1 MTDAGAAKIPSPPP
15 RHLTAPMPSLR
26 DEPEVPMVNPYSDEE
41 RLQAMV
47 AASYRASRSHFN
59 HLPLRHI
66 INPPAEM
73 FDAKLARQMAIYVL
87 HIDFNVPRRR
97 LVVLLGVARWTVMQ
111 AVRVVEARRYEPLF
125 DKAYER
131 IAARTKDTFM
141 EMLYEASAG
150 QEASYG

>member
-1 MTDAGAAKIPSPPP
+1 MPGRPKSRPHRPGIELPA
-15 RHLTAPMPSLR
+15 MPSLR

-47 AASYRASRSHFN
+47 AASYRATRSHFN

-87 HIDFNVPRRR
+87 HIDFNIPRRR

-111 AVRVVEARRYEPLF
+111 AVRVVEARRFEPLF

-131 IAARTKDTFM
+131 VAARAKDTFM
-141 EMLYEASAG
+141 GMLYEASAG
-150 QEASYG
+150 QEASHG

>member
-1 MTDAGAAKIPSPPP
+1 
-15 RHLTAPMPSLR
+15 
-26 DEPEVPMVNPYSDEE
+26 MVNPYSDEE

-87 HIDFNVPRRR
+87 HIDFDVPRRR

-111 AVRVVEARRYEPLF
+111 AVRVVEARRFEPLF

-131 IAARTKDTFM
+131 IAARAKDTFM

-150 QEASYG
+150 REASYG

>member
-1 MTDAGAAKIPSPPP
+1 
-15 RHLTAPMPSLR
+15 
-26 DEPEVPMVNPYSDEE
+26 MVNPYSDEE

-47 AASYRASRSHFN
+47 ASSYRATRSHFN

-73 FDAKLARQMAIYVL
+73 FDAKLARQLAIYVL
-87 HIDFNVPRRR
+87 HVDFNVPRRR

-111 AVRVVEARRYEPLF
+111 AVRVVEARRFEPVF

-131 IAARTKDTFM
+131 IAARAKDNFM
-141 EMLYEASAG
+141 TMLHEAAG
-150 QEASYG
+150 QDAAYG

>member
-1 MTDAGAAKIPSPPP
+1 
-15 RHLTAPMPSLR
+15 
-26 DEPEVPMVNPYSDEE
+26 MVNPYSDEE

-47 AASYRASRSHFN
+47 AASYRASRAHFN

-87 HIDFNVPRRR
+87 HIDFGVPRRR

-111 AVRVVEARRYEPLF
+111 AVRVVEARRFEPLF
-125 DKAYER
+125 EKAYER
-131 IAARTKDTFM
+131 IAARAKDTFM
-141 EMLYEASAG
+141 GMLYEASAG

>member
-1 MTDAGAAKIPSPPP
+1 MPGRPITQPHRPGIDLPQCRRRATNP
-15 RHLTAPMPSLR
+15 RFS
-26 DEPEVPMVNPYSDEE
+26 MVNPYSDEE

-47 AASYRASRSHFN
+47 ASSYRATRSHFN

-73 FDAKLARQMAIYVL
+73 FDAKLARQLAIYVL
-87 HIDFNVPRRR
+87 HVDFNVPRRR

-111 AVRVVEARRYEPLF
+111 AVRIVEARRFEAVF

-131 IAARTKDTFM
+131 IAARAKDNFM
-141 EMLYEASAG
+141 TMLHEAAG
-150 QEASYG
+150 QDAAYG